1 MRTFKWINQ
10 NKYFLF
16 YNRVHSEGEVLIYWI
31 SYSANV
37 AGLLKK
43 HVKEFFKMG
52 SKFKTLDDMKELANL
67 LSFELMKIDQ
77 IDLAEEII
85 SFSYN
90 TFTTSSEYL
99 GELRFVLERILCEVN
114 NPNFTQTDTIKDAVI
129 EINKAFK

>member
-1 MRTFKWINQ
+1 
-10 NKYFLF
+10 
-16 YNRVHSEGEVLIYWI
+16 
-31 SYSANV
+31 
-37 AGLLKK
+37 
-43 HVKEFFKMG
+43 MG

-77 IDLAEEII
+77 IDLAEEIK

-90 TFTTSSEYL
+90 TFTTSSEHL

-129 EINKAFK
+129 EINKAFN